1 MNIKN
6 IDSLSLEECQK
17 LLAANPNDERIQ
29 NLHKKLEI
37 KDIEDLNSATLL

>member
-17 LLAANPNDERIQ
+17 LLAANPNDARSQ
-29 NLHKKLEI
+29 NIYKKLEI
-37 KDIEDLNSATLL
+37 KDIEEKIKL